1 MVSFQ
6 WREPAI
12 SAITESGT
20 AGCSLHPDMLEQA
33 LAASESRVDLIPAP
47 DWGEMAGMLGDERI
61 SSVKPLECRSIENLV
76 NEIENGKE
84 QVQQEDA
91 TQNPAANW
99 QEQIGL
105 CPPGFISGKDPR
117 RFGGDDTIV
126 QS

>member
-1 MVSFQ
+1 MLFLK
-6 WREPAI
+6 RADGFIPM
-12 SAITESGT
+12 ESGT

-33 LAASESRVDLIPAP
+33 LAAFESRVDLMPALGL
-47 DWGEMAGMLGDERI
+47 GEMAEMHGDEMI

-76 NEIENGKE
+76 DEIENGQE

-117 RFGGDDTIV
+117 RFGGDGSIV